1 MIIGAKFSL
10 FACMSYFC
18 DVNFESEVFLRIFPL
33 FNLIY
38 RSILSCHSPVTSEKI
53 IFFLLPT
60 FVCPMGILFMASS
73 SLSETNF

>member
-1 MIIGAKFSL
+1 MGAKFSL

-18 DVNFESEVFLRIFPL
+18 DVNFESEVFLRIFS
-33 FNLIY
+33 FFSLIY
-38 RSILSCHSPVTSEKI
+38 RSILSCLSPLTEKM

-60 FVCPMGILFMASS
+60 FVCPMGILFMASW